1 MDVRDFLDCL
11 KAVTRTKEGRDVLSR
26 AVLQHWSREGI
37 DVPYCVLPGGK
48 TPERMSDGAVG
59 FDLFARAIVD
69 THEMDGTDSRLR
81 KTLFDFMGY
90 PSDERHRAH
99 IHTEVTVDDDG
110 RPAGRKLSWRL
121 RPGDH
126 VLVGVGVAFALPY
139 EMFQWTA
146 PRSGLAAKRR
156 IQLGNAPGTIDSDY
170 RGEAG
175 LIVLNDGNDDFII
188 DHHMRIGQLLFQPVI
203 IPRLVQVDGI
213 DDLGSTIRGAGGF
226 GSTGYGTAPS

>member
-1 MDVRDFLDCL
+1 MLRDELLSQLRDPTVQKALSQTLLWHWSHGGMDV
-11 KAVTRTKEGRDVLSR
+11 K
-26 AVLQHWSREGI
+26 
-37 DVPYCVLPGGK
+37 YCVLPGGK
-48 TPERMSDGAVG
+48 TPERMSKGAVG

-69 THEMDGTDSRLR
+69 THQMDETDGRLR
-81 KTLFDFMGY
+81 KTLFDFKNY
-90 PSDERHRAH
+90 PKDEQHRAH
-99 IHTEVTVDDDG
+99 VHTEVTVDDND
-110 RPAGRKLSWRL
+110 RPTGRKLSWRL
-121 RPGDH
+121 RPNDH

-175 LIVLNDGNDDFII
+175 LIVVNDGSDDFII

-203 IPRLVQVDGI
+203 IPNLIKVEGM
-213 DDLGSTIRGAGGF
+213 DDLGTTERGAGGF
-226 GSTGYGTAPS
+226 GSTGYGGISS